1 MGLLVDR
8 KKRNIL
14 DHWGNNNNDDTN
26 DNGIRF
32 KATTELFRLI
42 NIQLYFSYFVMWFII
57 IFYVTYVYL
66 ITVRE

>member
-1 MGLLVDR
+1 MGLLDDR
-8 KKRNIL
+8 KKQNVL

-42 NIQLYFSYFVMWFII
+42 NIQLYFS
-57 IFYVTYVYL
+57 
-66 ITVRE
+66 